1 MPSNGGGTKLTRTLL
16 AGEAEGVCSG
26 PGRGVIDSAG
36 EIDKSGDSSGI
47 ADGVGVG
54 DSWPKTIVPIAIH
67 NAIIHNP
74 QSAVRNSNIIA
85 PVDVRKK
92 IIA

>member
-1 MPSNGGGTKLTRTLL
+1 MRTLL
-16 AGEAEGVCSG
+16 AGEGDGVCSG
-26 PGRGVIDSAG
+26 AGGGVVDSAG
-36 EIDKSGDSSGI
+36 EIDKAEDSSGI

-54 DSWPKTIVPIAIH
+54 DPWAKTLVPIAIH

-74 QSAVRNSNIIA
+74 QSALLFSNIIS
-85 PVDVRKK
+85 PVYVRKK

>member
-1 MPSNGGGTKLTRTLL
+1 MRTLL

-26 PGRGVIDSAG
+26 AGGGVIDSAG
-36 EIDKSGDSSGI
+36 EIDKAGDSSGI

-54 DSWPKTIVPIAIH
+54 GSWAKTIVPIAIH

-74 QSAVRNSNIIA
+74 QPAVRNSNIIA
-85 PVDVRKK
+85 PVYVRKK